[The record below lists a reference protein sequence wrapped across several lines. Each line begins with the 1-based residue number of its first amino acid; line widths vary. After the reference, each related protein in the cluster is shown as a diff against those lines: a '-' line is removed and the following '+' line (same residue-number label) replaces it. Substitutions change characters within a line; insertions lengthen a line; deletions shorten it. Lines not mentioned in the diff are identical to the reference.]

1 MHYRFIRF
9 LTILCIGMM
18 LICGATACGSGTAKA
33 EKESRRLAALDKR
46 QIPLYLQDLEREDSI
61 GSFYKNRSTKD
72 ATLDFFTGI
81 TGSSV
86 IAEVILDSA
95 LNYEVSPALAFALA
109 YEESKFEVSA
119 MNKNADSID
128 RGLFQL
134 NSKSFPKLTVK
145 EFYDPAV
152 NARNGVSHLRFCL
165 DSGGNEVAALAMYN
179 AGHGKVTRG
188 ATPRKT
194 LDYVYRVL
202 SYQEKISA
210 LFDAKVARADRGFM
224 ARFGLGFAAGPAR

>member
-1 MHYRFIRF
+1 M
-9 LTILCIGMM
+9 
-18 LICGATACGSGTAKA
+18 A
-33 EKESRRLAALDKR
+33 
-46 QIPLYLQDLEREDSI
+46 LYLQDSARTDSI
-61 GSFYKNRSTKD
+61 AAFYENATTRK
-72 ATLDFFTGI
+72 ATLSFFSDLA
-81 TGSSV
+81 GSSV
-86 IAEVILDSA
+86 IAELILDNA
-95 LNYEVSPALAFALA
+95 LHYDVPPSLAFALA

-134 NSKSFPKLTVK
+134 NSKSFPKLTVQ

-179 AGHGKVTRG
+179 AGHGKVSRG

-194 LDYVYRVL
+194 LDYVYRIL
-202 SYQEKISA
+202 STEEKIA
-210 LFDAKVARADRGFM
+210 ELFDAKVARADRGLM
-224 ARFGLGFAAGPAR
+224 SRLGLGFAAGLAR